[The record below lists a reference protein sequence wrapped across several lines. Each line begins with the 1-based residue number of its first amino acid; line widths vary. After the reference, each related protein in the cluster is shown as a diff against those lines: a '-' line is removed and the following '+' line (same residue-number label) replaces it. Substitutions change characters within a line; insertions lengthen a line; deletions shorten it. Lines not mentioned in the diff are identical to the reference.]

1 MTGGGVWD
9 LAARPDAL
17 DAAARA
23 WLSMGVRVDEAATSV
38 NNKASGILGTWEGE
52 SATSYDAHR
61 RTLVTSIDEATNSA
75 ARVST
80 ALQRA
85 AGSVRKA
92 QSDLD
97 TSWASVSDIPSS
109 AGGGSV
115 TFQPR
120 DAADEA
126 RVRAAIDRAEEVRT
140 RLDTELAEDAADLAA
155 ATEVWNQTAA
165 EWASIADGT
174 TDGFTVPAGAS
185 DVGIIVVGDQVIVNG
200 TDGDDDISVTVDPA
214 TGVQTVTVNG
224 VSYTV
229 PAGQS
234 VVLRGGDGNDTITV
248 PRGGGIDFTL
258 IGSGGRDDI
267 TGGDGAD
274 TLLGLDDDDNIDAGD
289 GDDRV
294 SGGAGQDYLNGQ
306 GGNDRILGGEGRDTL
321 YGLSGDDTLSGGAEQ
336 DYLEGGTGT
345 DTLDGGQGN
354 DILSGGDGD
363 DVIRGGSGD
372 DVSYAGRGTDTTDGG
387 TGSDTANGE
396 AGDTDEGVE
405 STVTIEIPDG
415 LAGITIEGSP
425 EFVERVQADLQML
438 ASSPEGQQMIA
449 DLQQHI
455 DDGPDTLTIREYN
468 NPADPDNSTASTDG
482 TNSTINY
489 NTRLDDFR
497 GAPPVVVLYHEFAH
511 VYDYMNDTFD
521 STTYS
526 GDDTTDHGI
535 RQGERQATGLPI
547 DHDHDPSTPEVIDP
561 DHDLGLTENG
571 LRDEMGLP
579 NRDHYGG

>member
-1 MTGGGVWD
+1 MSGAGVWD

-17 DAAARA
+17 DAAAQA
-23 WLSMGVRVDEAATSV
+23 WLGMAERVDEAATSV
-38 NNKASGILGTWEGE
+38 NNRASGVLGSWEGE

-85 AGSVRKA
+85 AGSLRKA
-92 QSDLD
+92 QADLD
-97 TSWASVSDIPSS
+97 ASWASVSDIPSVV
-109 AGGGSV
+109 GGGTV

-120 DAADEA
+120 DDAEAARA
-126 RVRAAIDRAEEVRT
+126 RTAIDRADEVRA
-140 RLDTELAEDAADLAA
+140 RLDAELAEDAAALTA
-155 ATEVWNQTAA
+155 ATELWEQTAA
-165 EWASIADGT
+165 EWASIADGG
-174 TDGFTVPAGAS
+174 TDGFTVPSGAG
-185 DVGIIVVGDQVIVNG
+185 DVGIIVVGDRVIVNG
-200 TDGDDDISVTVDPA
+200 TDGDDDISITVDPV
-214 TGVQTVTVNG
+214 TGEQTVVVNG
-224 VSYTV
+224 VAHTV
-229 PAGQS
+229 PAGQE
-234 VVLRGGDGNDTITV
+234 VVVRGGDGNDTITV
-248 PRGGGIDFTL
+248 PQGGGVSFTL
-258 IGSGGRDDI
+258 IGSGGRDDL
-267 TGGDGAD
+267 TGGDGDD
-274 TLLGLDDDDNIDAGD
+274 TLLGLDDDDNIDAGA

-306 GGNDRILGGEGRDTL
+306 GGDDRVSGGEGRDTL

-336 DYLEGGTGT
+336 DYLEGGTGN
-345 DTLDGGQGN
+345 DALSGGHG
-354 DILSGGDGD
+354 DDVLSGGDGD
-363 DVIRGGSGD
+363 DTLHGGAGA
-372 DVSYAGRGTDTTDGG
+372 DVSYAGRGTDTTHGG

-396 AGDTDEGVE
+396 AGDAHDGVE

-415 LAGITIEGSP
+415 LAGIRIEGSP
-425 EFVERVQADLQML
+425 EFVERVEADLQLL
-438 ASSPEGQQMIA
+438 ASSPEGQRMIA
-449 DLQQHI
+449 NLQQHI
-455 DDGPDTLTIREYN
+455 EDGPDTLTIREYH

-482 TNSTINY
+482 TNSVINY

-521 STTYS
+521 STPYS
-526 GDDTTDHGI
+526 GDDPTDHGI

-571 LRDEMGLP
+571 LRGEMGLP
-579 NRDHYGG
+579 DREHYG

>member
-1 MTGGGVWD
+1 MTGSGAWD
-9 LAARPDAL
+9 LAARPDTL
-17 DAAARA
+17 DAAAQA
-23 WLSMGVRVDEAATSV
+23 WLSMAERVDEAATSV
-38 NNKASGILGTWEGE
+38 NNRASATLGSWEGE

-85 AGSVRKA
+85 AGSLRKA
-92 QSDLD
+92 QGDLD
-97 TSWASVSDIPSS
+97 ASWAGVSDIPSV
-109 AGGGSV
+109 AGAGTV

-120 DAADEA
+120 DDADAA
-126 RVRAAIDRAEEVRT
+126 RVRTAIDRADEVRA
-140 RLDTELAEDAADLAA
+140 RLDAELAEDAAALTA
-155 ATEVWNQTAA
+155 ATEVWDRTAA
-165 EWASIADGT
+165 EWASIADGS
-174 TDGFTVPAGAS
+174 TDGFTVPAGSGDA
-185 DVGIIVVGDQVIVNG
+185 GIIVVGDRVVVNG
-200 TDGDDDISVTVDPA
+200 TDGDDDISVTVDPV
-214 TGVQTVTVNG
+214 TGEQTVTVNG
-224 VSYTV
+224 VVHTV
-229 PAGQS
+229 PAGQE
-234 VVLRGGDGNDTITV
+234 VVVRGGDGNDTITV
-248 PRGGGIDFTL
+248 PQGGGISFTL

-267 TGGDGAD
+267 TGGDGDD
-274 TLLGLDDDDNIDAGD
+274 TILGLDDDDNIDAGA

-306 GGNDRILGGEGRDTL
+306 GGDDRILGGEGRDTL
-321 YGLSGDDTLSGGAEQ
+321 YGLSGDDTLGGGAEQ
-336 DYLEGGTGT
+336 DYLEGGTG
-345 DTLDGGQGN
+345 DDALSGGHG
-354 DILSGGDGD
+354 DDVLSGGDSD
-363 DVIRGGSGD
+363 
-372 DVSYAGRGTDTTDGG
+372 DTTHGG

-396 AGDTDEGVE
+396 AGDVDAGVE

-415 LAGITIEGSP
+415 LAGIRIEGSP
-425 EFVERVQADLQML
+425 EFVERVEADLQLL
-438 ASSPEGQQMIA
+438 ASSPEGQRMIA

-455 DDGPDTLTIREYN
+455 DEGPDTLTIREYH

-521 STTYS
+521 STTYN
-526 GDDTTDHGI
+526 GDDATDHGI

-561 DHDLGLTENG
+561 DHDFGLTENG

-579 NRDHYGG
+579 DREHYG

>member
-1 MTGGGVWD
+1 MSGSGVWD
-9 LAARPDAL
+9 LAARPDTL
-17 DAAARA
+17 DAAAHA
-23 WLSMGVRVDEAATSV
+23 WLSMGERVDEAATKI
-38 NNKASGILGTWEGE
+38 NNQSSAVLGTWEGE

-92 QSDLD
+92 QADLD
-97 TSWASVSDIPSS
+97 SSWASVSDIPSS
-109 AGGGSV
+109 GGAGAV

-120 DAADEA
+120 DEAEAA
-126 RVRAAIDRAEEVRT
+126 RVRTAIDRAAEVRA
-140 RLDTELAEDAADLAA
+140 RLDVELAQDAADLTT
-155 ATEVWNQTAA
+155 ATANWNATAA

-174 TDGFTVPAGAS
+174 TDGFTVPAGATQ
-185 DVGIIVVGDQVIVNG
+185 VGIIVVGDQVIVNG

-229 PAGQS
+229 PAGQH

-248 PRGGGIDFTL
+248 PQGGGIDFTL
-258 IGSGGRDDI
+258 IGSRGSDNI
-267 TGGDGAD
+267 TGGDGND
-274 TLLGLDDDDNIDAGD
+274 TILGLDDDDNIDAGA
-289 GDDRV
+289 GNDRV

-306 GGNDRILGGEGRDTL
+306 GGNDRIFGGEGRDTL
-321 YGLSGDDTLSGGAEQ
+321 YGLSGDDVLSGGAEQ
-336 DYLEGGTGT
+336 DYLEGGTGK
-345 DTLDGGQGN
+345 DTLDGGHGN

-363 DVIRGGSGD
+363 DTLRGGSGD
-372 DVSYAGRGTDTTDGG
+372 DVSYAGRGNDTTYGG

-396 AGDTDEGVE
+396 AGDTNADVE

-415 LAGITIEGSP
+415 LAGVRIEGSP

-438 ASSPEGQQMIA
+438 SSSPEGQQMIA
-449 DLQQHI
+449 NLQGHI
-455 DDGPDTLTIREYN
+455 ADGPDTLTIREYH
-468 NPADPDNSTASTDG
+468 NPADPNNSTASTDG

-521 STTYS
+521 ATPYN

-535 RQGERQATGLPI
+535 KQGERQASGLPI

-561 DHDLGLTENG
+561 DHDFGLTENG
-571 LRDEMGLP
+571 IRDEMGLP
-579 NRDHYGG
+579 HRDHYGG

>member
-1 MTGGGVWD
+1 MTGGVWD
-9 LAARPDAL
+9 LAARPEAL
-17 DAAARA
+17 DAAAHA
-23 WLSMGVRVDEAATSV
+23 WLSMGERVDEAATSV
-38 NNKASGILGTWEGE
+38 NNKAGGVLGTWEGE
-52 SATSYDAHR
+52 SATSYDDHR
-61 RTLVTSIDEATNSA
+61 RKLVTSIDAATNSA

-92 QSDLD
+92 QSELD
-97 TSWASVSDIPSS
+97 ASWASVSDIPSS
-109 AGGGSV
+109 GGGGSV

-120 DAADEA
+120 DEA
-126 RVRAAIDRAEEVRT
+126 EATRVRAAVDRANEVRT
-140 RLDTELAEDAADLAA
+140 RLDADLAEDAADLSA
-155 ATEVWNQTAA
+155 ATTFWNQVAG

-174 TDGFTVPAGAS
+174 TDGFTLPAGAS

-229 PAGQS
+229 PAGQH

-248 PRGGGIDFTL
+248 PQGGGIDFTL
-258 IGSGGRDDI
+258 IGSRGTDDI
-267 TGGDGAD
+267 TGGDGTD
-274 TLLGLDDDDNIDAGD
+274 TLLGLDGDDNVDAGA

-306 GGNDRILGGEGRDTL
+306 DGNDRVFGGEGRDTL

-336 DYLEGGTGT
+336 DYLEGGTGS
-345 DTLDGGQGN
+345 DTLDGGHGN

-363 DVIRGGSGD
+363 DTLRSGSGD
-372 DVSYAGRGTDTTDGG
+372 DVSYAGRGNDTTAGG

-396 AGDTDEGVE
+396 AGDTDDGVE

-438 ASSPEGQQMIA
+438 AGSPEGQQMIA
-449 DLQQHI
+449 DLQGHI
-455 DDGPDTLTIREYN
+455 ADGPDTLTIREYY

-482 TNSTINY
+482 TNSVINY

-561 DHDLGLTENG
+561 DHDVGLTENG
-571 LRDEMGLP
+571 IRDEMGLP
-579 NRDHYGG
+579 NRDHYGR